1 MTVASVDEQRREGR
15 RTTLEC
21 ILGRRFTA
29 CRRAACTAVFYQSPT
44 HWTTRRNI
52 RYPTGNA
59 HLLRRCRW
67 KLAKRRES
75 LPVA

>member
-21 ILGRRFTA
+21 IRRRFTA
-29 CRRAACTAVFYQSPT
+29 CRRAACTAVFYQSPPLD
-44 HWTTRRNI
+44 HPKEYQIPN
-52 RYPTGNA
+52 GNT